1 MDWVQLASNYGF
13 PIVVSLYLLMKTTQR
28 LEEMSTLLTRIQQAL
43 KVED

>member
-13 PIVVSLYLLMKTTQR
+13 PIVVALYLLMKTTQK

>member
-13 PIVVSLYLLMKTTQR
+13 PIVVSLYLLMKTTQK
-28 LEEMSTLLTRIQQAL
+28 LEEMATLLTRIQQAL